1 MTQSFG
7 IFEDSFNGNVML
19 LYYQYLRW
27 VILLPVVTSKFSH
40 KMKAEEDRRCRISLS
55 IFSTRTLGVY
65 STKLKRLSSSTSY
78 SCFGLQFVLYK
89 LIIMFLQIL
98 CICLRA
104 GTAGAVEGCT
114 ITAKAVHYM
123 YIAINVVNKS

>member
-89 LIIMFLQIL
+89 LIIMFLQIF
-98 CICLRA
+98 
-104 GTAGAVEGCT
+104 
-114 ITAKAVHYM
+114 M
-123 YIAINVVNKS
+123 YLLTCRNCWSCRGLYDYCKSSPLYVYCD